1 MHHRCLRSLAM
12 LVVASLIIS
21 PLSAMPLSTIV
32 EKALSESAKM
42 QDLELT
48 KRDTLLTIGRNQAE
62 DGVGVSVSGDL
73 TTTLDLDSPSTTLRS
88 SGVGTTIT
96 LPNDGKT
103 SIQVSTG
110 ALSYGSSGN
119 TYSVAPTVG
128 ASHTF
133 TYGLTGDNRK
143 SLTNRQTE
151 VLATSTYDVSRVN
164 YTTSLYSQIATIL
177 DNEKSIKKT
186 AKELADL
193 ERTLEQ
199 NLTLKLVKEDSLIHR
214 ASVQAIQSK
223 KTTLEGLNTTREL
236 YLRQFKNLT
245 GFEWEGVSDIP
256 EPNLLFN
263 PDQSQSSTLKLKSL
277 AVDLAKEDLA
287 IQKATYTNKN
297 LAVGGSVGYSSS
309 KSEVRLT
316 QGAPLTTVY
325 GNDLTV
331 KGSAS
336 FGPTNKQYSIS
347 GSVTASYDFEDNTFT
362 PSLTIGGSW
371 SNNPSSYSEGL
382 KLQQLENAVLTA
394 ELAYRTAIDEFNQSV
409 MTIQNSIASYV
420 MNYSLLLESIAYNQE
435 TLEQQKDLYARGL
448 ATALQVED
456 AQFAVDL
463 DTYTLNSSLLEGLK
477 LENQIKSL
485 SL

>member
-1 MHHRCLRSLAM
+1 
-12 LVVASLIIS
+12 
-21 PLSAMPLSTIV
+21 
-32 EKALSESAKM
+32 
-42 QDLELT
+42 
-48 KRDTLLTIGRNQAE
+48 
-62 DGVGVSVSGDL
+62 
-73 TTTLDLDSPSTTLRS
+73 
-88 SGVGTTIT
+88 
-96 LPNDGKT
+96 
-103 SIQVSTG
+103 
-110 ALSYGSSGN
+110 
-119 TYSVAPTVG
+119 
-128 ASHTF
+128 
-133 TYGLTGDNRK
+133 
-143 SLTNRQTE
+143 
-151 VLATSTYDVSRVN
+151 
-164 YTTSLYSQIATIL
+164 
-177 DNEKSIKKT
+177 
-186 AKELADL
+186 
-193 ERTLEQ
+193 
-199 NLTLKLVKEDSLIHR
+199 
-214 ASVQAIQSK
+214 
-223 KTTLEGLNTTREL
+223 
-236 YLRQFKNLT
+236 
-245 GFEWEGVSDIP
+245 
-256 EPNLLFN
+256 NLLFN

-287 IQKATYTNKN
+287 IQKATYTNKS
-297 LAVGGSVGYSSS
+297 LVVGGSVGGSAS
-309 KSEVRLT
+309 KTKSKNILT
-316 QGAPLTTVY
+316 GVEKIDY
-325 GNDLTV
+325 YNDATI

-336 FGPTNKQYSIS
+336 LIANQYKIS
-347 GSVTASYDFEDNTFT
+347 GSVSATYDFEDNTFT

>member
-1 MHHRCLRSLAM
+1 MLFRS
-12 LVVASLIIS
+12 
-21 PLSAMPLSTIV
+21 
-32 EKALSESAKM
+32 
-42 QDLELT
+42 
-48 KRDTLLTIGRNQAE
+48 
-62 DGVGVSVSGDL
+62 
-73 TTTLDLDSPSTTLRS
+73 
-88 SGVGTTIT
+88 
-96 LPNDGKT
+96 
-103 SIQVSTG
+103 
-110 ALSYGSSGN
+110 
-119 TYSVAPTVG
+119 
-128 ASHTF
+128 
-133 TYGLTGDNRK
+133 
-143 SLTNRQTE
+143 
-151 VLATSTYDVSRVN
+151 
-164 YTTSLYSQIATIL
+164 
-177 DNEKSIKKT
+177 
-186 AKELADL
+186 L

-287 IQKATYTNKN
+287 IQKATYTNKS
-297 LAVGGSVGYSSS
+297 LVVGGSVGGSAS
-309 KSEVRLT
+309 KTKSKNILT
-316 QGAPLTTVY
+316 GVEKIDY
-325 GNDLTV
+325 YNDATI

-336 FGPTNKQYSIS
+336 LIANQYKIS
-347 GSVTASYDFEDNTFT
+347 GSVSATYDFEDNTFT

-420 MNYSLLLESIAYNQE
+420 MNYSLLLES
-435 TLEQQKDLYARGL
+435 DR
-448 ATALQVED
+448 
-456 AQFAVDL
+456 
-463 DTYTLNSSLLEGLK
+463 
-477 LENQIKSL
+477 KSVV
-485 SL
+485 

>member
-1 MHHRCLRSLAM
+1 MHHRRLRSLAM

-88 SGVGTTIT
+88 SGVDTTIT

-119 TYSVAPTVG
+119 TYSVSPTVG

-177 DNEKSIKKT
+177 DERASRRLPG
-186 AKELADL
+186 ACRPGADPGA
-193 ERTLEQ
+193 EPHAQARE
-199 NLTLKLVKEDSLIHR
+199 EDSLIHGPACR
-214 ASVQAIQSK
+214 LQSK
-223 KTTLEGLNTTREL
+223 GLRDSTQLEL
-236 YLRQFKNLT
+236 YLRQFRT
-245 GFEWEGVSDIP
+245 SGFEWEGLRHP
-256 EPNLLFN
+256 GQPPL
-263 PDQSQSSTLKLKSL
+263 PRQSQSGTLKLKSL

-287 IQKATYTNKN
+287 IQKATYTNKS

-420 MNYSLLLESIAYNQE
+420 MNYSLLLEFIAYNQE

>member
-1 MHHRCLRSLAM
+1 MHLRRIRTLAVIV
-12 LVVASLIIS
+12 LASLVIS
-21 PLSAMPLSTIV
+21 PLAAMPLSTIV
-32 EKALSESAKM
+32 ERALTESAKM

-62 DGVGVSVSGDL
+62 DGVGVTVSGDL
-73 TTTLDLDSPSTTLRS
+73 TTTLDFDASETKLGS
-88 SGVGTTIT
+88 SGVSTTIV

-110 ALSYGSSGN
+110 SLSYSTSSN
-119 TYSVAPTVG
+119 TYSLSPSIG
-128 ASHTF
+128 ASHTI

-164 YTTSLYSQIATIL
+164 YTTSLYTQIVTIL
-177 DNEKSIKKT
+177 DNEKSIKRT

-199 NLTLKLVKEDSLIHR
+199 NLTLKLIKEESLVHR
-214 ASVQAIQSK
+214 ASVQAIQNK
-223 KTTLEGLNTTREL
+223 QTTLEGLNASRDL

-245 GFEWEGVSDIP
+245 GFDWEGVQEIP

-263 PDQSQSSTLKLKSL
+263 PDQMKSSSLKLKSL
-277 AVDLAKEDLA
+277 AVDLAKEELA
-287 IQKATYTNKN
+287 LQKATYTNRD
-297 LAVGGSVGYSSS
+297 LVVGGSMGYYNSNQTPTISNPTANHD
-309 KSEVRLT
+309 KVTIE
-316 QGAPLTTVY
+316 A
-325 GNDLTV
+325 
-331 KGSAS
+331 SAALKA
-336 FGPTNKQYSIS
+336 NQYAIS
-347 GSVTASYDFEDNTFT
+347 GSISTSYNINKSTFT
-362 PSLTIGGSW
+362 PSLTIGGTW
-371 SNNPSSYSEGL
+371 SNNPSLYSDGL

-394 ELAYRTAIDEFNQSV
+394 ELAYRTAVDEFNQSV
-409 MTIQNSIASYV
+409 MTVQNSIASYV
-420 MNYSLLLESIAYNQE
+420 MNYSLLLASIAYNQE

-448 ATALQVED
+448 ATSLQVDD

-463 DTYTLNSSLLEGLK
+463 DTYTLNSTLLEGLK

-485 SL
+485 GL